1 MARFITASKDI
12 AISGAES
19 FTWTRAIDTLF
30 FDPAFVQKLGALQAI
45 DLRRKLRALTTGV
58 AVELTEDEWTALRD
72 CARVPVA
79 LGPGFIYADGA
90 EEFFRA
96 ILDAPTKNPSDTNT

>member
-1 MARFITASKDI
+1 MSRFVKASPDIT
-12 AISGAES
+12 ISEAES
-19 FTWTRAIDTLF
+19 WTWTRAVDTLF

-45 DLRRKLRALTTGV
+45 DLRRKLRGLTTGTV
-58 AVELTEDEWTALRD
+58 VELTEDEWTALRD

-79 LGPGFIYADGA
+79 LGPGFVYAAGA

-96 ILDAPTKNPSDTNT
+96 ILDAPVKSPE